1 MQPDPAA
8 GRARLERVILLLAL
22 LLALAVRLYR
32 LDAQSLWN
40 DEGTSVA
47 LALRDLGTIAR
58 DASHDIHPPLYYFML
73 HGWVRLFGTGEAPV
87 RALSAIAGVGLVAGT
102 WLYARRRGPG
112 AAALAAVLL
121 AALSPLQVYYSQEA
135 RMYAWVALWGLL
147 SMLAFNRLLVAL
159 DEGRRRLVW
168 SVWYVLATLA
178 ALYTHY
184 YAVTLVFA
192 QNAIALIWLLAHAP
206 TRSRPAADEGAPSGR
221 SLLWRWI
228 VVQLGVLLAY
238 APWLLYAQAALR
250 SWPAVSA
257 PLSLTQV
264 LDLLRAL
271 ALGLT
276 VPARLRTLV
285 AALALWAVALMGVLP
300 RRTLCQPTGDRAH
313 APEPWYAAPLYLG
326 MPVGA
331 MLLLSLRRPMLNP
344 KFLLLATP
352 ALYVLLG
359 RGVAR
364 LGGWV
369 RRCWGTRP
377 RFAWA
382 RYSAIALATAA
393 IAAPA
398 LLSLRALY
406 TDPATYRDDYRAIL
420 AYVRATA
427 GPSDALLV
435 NAPGQMDTVDYY
447 GAGHLAVCPLPQQRP
462 LDRHATEDAL
472 QALSAAHPRIY
483 GIFWGTDE
491 SDPER
496 VIEGWLDQ
504 HCFKTMDSWFGNV
517 RLVVYAVPL
526 QPTDEIA
533 VPRSEQFGEQVRLLG
548 YTLLTPAPSSGDILQ
563 LALYWEALQASER
576 RLKVFVHLVDARGN
590 IVAQRDSEPAGGSR
604 PTSDWATGERIIDRY
619 GLWIQPGTPPGVHTL
634 RIGWYDPATGQR
646 LMLSQAGREL
656 GDALD
661 MATITVQRAAVAP
674 PLAALDRQH
683 ADDLCW
689 PGACLVGHNL
699 HRLGFE
705 HEAELQLRPGDQARL
720 VLFWQEQ
727 CDGVAPAA
735 CVVTLE
741 RRRGEPLWQQTL
753 ERPAPGDP
761 CQSGDIQRTIHA
773 LALPADLAAGE
784 YRLTMRLPN
793 EAPGAAR
800 LLQVLR
806 LQ

>member
-1 MQPDPAA
+1 MQPEPAT
-8 GRARLERVILLLAL
+8 GQARLERVILLLAL

-47 LALRDLGTIAR
+47 LALRNLGTIAG

-73 HGWVRLFGTGEAPV
+73 HGWVRLFGTGEAAV
-87 RALSAIAGVGLVAGT
+87 RALSVIAGVGLVAGT
-102 WLYARRRGPG
+102 WLYARRRGPR

-121 AALSPLQVYYSQEA
+121 AALAPLQVYYSQEA

-147 SMLAFNRLLVAL
+147 SMLAFNRLLAAL
-159 DEGRRRLVW
+159 DEGRRRLAW
-168 SVWYVLATLA
+168 SLWYVLATLA

-192 QNAIALIWLLAHAP
+192 QNAIALIWLLEHASAR
-206 TRSRPAADEGAPSGR
+206 TRPAAAGCAPSVQ
-221 SLLWRWI
+221 SLLWRWV

-238 APWLLYAQAALR
+238 APWLFYASAALR

-257 PLSLTQV
+257 PLSLAQV

-276 VPARLRTLV
+276 VPTRLRTLV
-285 AALALWAVALMGVLP
+285 VAFALWAVALIGVLP
-300 RRTLCQPTGDRAH
+300 RRTLRQPAGPVAYC
-313 APEPWYAAPLYLG
+313 EPWYAAPLYLG
-326 MPVGA
+326 MPIGT

-364 LGGWV
+364 LGNWV

-377 RFAWA
+377 HGAWA
-382 RYSAIALATAA
+382 RNAAIALATAA
-393 IAAPA
+393 VAAPA

-406 TDPATYRDDYRAIL
+406 TDPTTYRDDYRTIL

-435 NAPGQMDTVDYY
+435 NAPGQIDTVDYY
-447 GAGHLAVCPLPQQRP
+447 GAGHVAVYPLPQQRP
-462 LDRHATEDAL
+462 LDRQATEDAL
-472 QALSAAHPRIY
+472 QALIAAHPRIY

-533 VPRSEQFGEQVRLLG
+533 EQRSEQFGEQVRLIG

-563 LALYWEALQASER
+563 LALYWEALEAGER

-604 PTSDWATGERIIDRY
+604 PTSDWTTGERIADYY
-619 GLWIQPGTPPGVHTL
+619 GLWIQPGTPPGLHIL
-634 RIGWYDPATGQR
+634 RIGWYDPATVQR
-646 LMLSQAGREL
+646 LTLSQAGREL

-661 MATITVQRAAVAP
+661 MATIAVQRAPIAP

-683 ADDLCW
+683 VDDLCW
-689 PGACLVGHNL
+689 PGTCLVGHNL

-727 CDGVAPAA
+727 CDGAAPAA
-735 CVVTLE
+735 CVVALE
-741 RRRGEPLWQQTL
+741 RRRGEPIWQQML
-753 ERPAPGDP
+753 ERPANADP
-761 CQSGDIQRTIHA
+761 CQAGDIQRTVHA
-773 LALPADLAAGE
+773 LALPADSAAGE
-784 YRLTMRLPN
+784 YRLTLRLPA

-800 LLQVLR
+800 LLQTLR